1 MALNHL
7 SFQGRFVADP
17 TTGTTTGGTEYANFR
32 LAWSEKYKEKETK
45 CFLECK
51 AFSGTAAFIKKY
63 FSKGQEI
70 IAEGKLTTEEWTNQE
85 GQNRSKMVLMVSGV
99 HFCGK
104 KGDGETGV
112 TPAAPAAPVA
122 EQGGFTAVESDELP
136 FDRGLAYP

>member
-1 MALNHL
+1 MAINHL

-51 AFSGTAAFIKKY
+51 AFGGTASFVKKY

-70 IAEGKLTTEEWTNQE
+70 IVEGKMTTDEWTNDD
-85 GQNRSKMVLMVSGV
+85 GQKRSKNVLLVSGV

-104 KGDGETGV
+104 KADGESGTAS
-112 TPAAPAAPVA
+112 TAQAAPAADPS
-122 EQGGFTAVESDELP
+122 GFQAVESDELP